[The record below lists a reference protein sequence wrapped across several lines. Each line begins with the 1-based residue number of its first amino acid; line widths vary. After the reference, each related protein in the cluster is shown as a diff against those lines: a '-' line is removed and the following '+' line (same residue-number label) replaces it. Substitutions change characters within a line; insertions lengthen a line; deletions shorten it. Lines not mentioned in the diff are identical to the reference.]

1 MTKTTIKDLIAKRIT
16 WRKDVNGNW
25 CGTIEADDGYKFS
38 VSDPAPQRTAKANIK
53 ARLIEIALHENQG
66 HKFSFE
72 EVADDKGTTETSDT
86 ADELLED

>member
-66 HKFSFE
+66 HKFSFD
-72 EVADDKGTTETSDT
+72 EVEVEGGDP
-86 ADELLED
+86 DEKE